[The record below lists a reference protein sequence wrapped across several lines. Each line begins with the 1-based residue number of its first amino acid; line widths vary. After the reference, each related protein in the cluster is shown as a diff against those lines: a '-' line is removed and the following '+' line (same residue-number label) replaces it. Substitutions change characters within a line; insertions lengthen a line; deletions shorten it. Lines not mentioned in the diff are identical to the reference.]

1 MTRLQQWTR
10 ASTWGINWACGR
22 VSRWIP
28 SWQRHLRTKQTHQ
41 TFKRWAAWLMLHR
54 LVQRRTVIKS
64 NTSRN
69 NNIQFRTWLQ
79 LHWPQVGEETK
90 ISPISRQLSRS
101 SSTSRRKRRWVCRE
115 IMWKSR
121 DKCCNINIVAIDV
134 VMEINFGTKA
144 RKRVKM
150 DKRSIH
156 RRLKA
161 IRRRIISR
169 TEMMMKMRIQKSPQL
184 PRLRRMFDR
193 TQVRSQRVK
202 MTRVRVTK
210 TTITSVWSPILK
222 RTTLSAPSVNVTEEW
237 WHSNCVSTRDK
248 PISNEKER

>member
-1 MTRLQQWTR
+1 
-10 ASTWGINWACGR
+10 
-22 VSRWIP
+22 
-28 SWQRHLRTKQTHQ
+28 
-41 TFKRWAAWLMLHR
+41 
-54 LVQRRTVIKS
+54 
-64 NTSRN
+64 
-69 NNIQFRTWLQ
+69 
-79 LHWPQVGEETK
+79 
-90 ISPISRQLSRS
+90 
-101 SSTSRRKRRWVCRE
+101 
-115 IMWKSR
+115 
-121 DKCCNINIVAIDV
+121 
-134 VMEINFGTKA
+134 MEINFGTKA

-210 TTITSVWSPILK
+210 TTITSV
-222 RTTLSAPSVNVTEEW
+222 
-237 WHSNCVSTRDK
+237 
-248 PISNEKER
+248 